1 MPNEFDRGSFS
12 PDDISQWF
20 WDVVERAGRSRDRLK
35 AELQSM
41 TREEVIRFD
50 NEFQE
55 AAVQLVDEPFLDFME
70 GDVSEDS
77 AKDIADFVVS
87 QGKKV
92 YSEIWANPETIP
104 ASVESGEIHTLAGIA
119 SEVFWDRFKESI
131 PQEIDF
137 S

>member
-1 MPNEFDRGSFS
+1 MSNEFDRGSFS

-20 WDVVERAGRSRDRLK
+20 WDVVERADRSRDRLK

-70 GDVSEDS
+70 GNVSEDS

-104 ASVESGEIHTLAGIA
+104 TSVESGENHTLAGIA

-137 S
+137 F